1 MLYGYLIVNE
11 SNELNRGL
19 VVSILTRPSMSI
31 SPLINPVFAFKFYSL
46 CGSSSL
52 GNLNENHVQILM
64 CLTDTVESQ

>member
-1 MLYGYLIVNE
+1 MLYGYLIHNE
-11 SNELNRGL
+11 SKKLNRGL

-46 CGSSSL
+46 CGSSL